1 MANTRFAFLSDGV
14 LSPARSYDRPNSNSA
29 RMEETLRQ
37 ADRFL
42 SDTLGY
48 SEIHPVRLSFA
59 KRFAEAEELA
69 SE

>member
-1 MANTRFAFLSDGV
+1 MTDDWDW
-14 LSPARSYDRPNSNSA
+14 DRVEEYVQLIA

-48 SEIHPVRLSFA
+48 SEIYPVRLSIA
-59 KRFAEAEELA
+59 KRLAEAEELA

>member
-1 MANTRFAFLSDGV
+1 MTDDWDW
-14 LSPARSYDRPNSNSA
+14 DRVEEYVQLIA

-48 SEIHPVRLSFA
+48 SEIHPVRLSIA
-59 KRFAEAEELA
+59 KRLAEAEELA

>member
-1 MANTRFAFLSDGV
+1 MTD
-14 LSPARSYDRPNSNSA
+14 DRNWDRVEEYVQLIA

-48 SEIHPVRLSFA
+48 SEIHPVRLSIA
-59 KRFAEAEELA
+59 KRLAEAEELA